1 MTKTSPWAYE
11 GGCIPVERV
20 AFSCVMAN
28 AAMLMLDEEVNVIEL
43 LLWET
48 LAPASGACMSAMAS
62 LMEMAPLGRPVAAVL
77 ELLVVV
83 PEPVE
88 VVVAL
93 DWVLLPVTVLVPPP
107 PRS

>member
-1 MTKTSPWAYE
+1 
-11 GGCIPVERV
+11 
-20 AFSCVMAN
+20 
-28 AAMLMLDEEVNVIEL
+28 
-43 LLWET
+43 
-48 LAPASGACMSAMAS
+48 MSAMAS